1 MKTIARVLLRTGFLV
16 MVEKSVWKVFL
27 GFLHFVFG
35 DDVVVSS
42 FMVFA

>member
-1 MKTIARVLLRTGFLV
+1 MKTIARVRLRIGFLV

-27 GFLHFVFG
+27 GFLHLVFG
-35 DDVVVSS
+35 GVVVSS